1 MKKTILAAAALVA
14 MAACN
19 KTLIENPVADS
30 DYGYINLGITAD
42 TEMGIATKADE
53 SEPAET
59 YRVKL
64 VKKNNDSWENKWSDL
79 EADTGVLDDG
89 WVTYSY
95 LKQNTSTL
103 LTVPAG
109 VYRFTVENIA
119 ESSIYGGTH
128 ANGQMYVKGESDADI
143 TVVAGKSVSGS
154 VACTVQNSKVIVKK
168 GTGFDTYFKEAEIQ
182 VIAKKSSNDQVAT
195 AFNMNWTEDA
205 VAQEETTK
213 YNEVYLPAGTEVV
226 WKLTAVR
233 KDNETSTAKY
243 TYTNDGKNDSA
254 ISTVAGKCTVI
265 TLTPSTTGDGAINVT
280 ITTDESYVNTEKNV
294 VIDPIEGET
303 VS

>member
-42 TEMGIATKADE
+42 TEMGIATKTSVNA
-53 SEPAET
+53 PGT

-79 EADTGVLDDG
+79 ETDTGVLGDG
-89 WVTYSY
+89 WVSYSY
-95 LKQNTSTL
+95 LTSHNSDL

-109 VYRFTVENIA
+109 TYKFTVENIA
-119 ESSIYGGTH
+119 ENTVYDNSNP
-128 ANGQMYVKGESDADI
+128 NGQMYVKGESGEI

-154 VACTVQNSKVIVKK
+154 VACTVKNSKVIVKK
-168 GTGFDTYFKEAEIQ
+168 GTGFDTYFKAAEIQ
-182 VIAKKSSNDQVAT
+182 VIAKKSSTDPEAT
-195 AFNMNWTEDA
+195 TFNMNWTEDP

-213 YNEVYLPAGTEVV
+213 YNEVFLPAGTEVV
-226 WKLTAVR
+226 WKLTAIR
-233 KDNETSTAKY
+233 IDNETSTAKY
-243 TYTNDGKNDSA
+243 TYTNYGKNDSA

-265 TLTPSTTGDGAINVT
+265 TLTPSTNGDGAINVT

-303 VS
+303 VSE